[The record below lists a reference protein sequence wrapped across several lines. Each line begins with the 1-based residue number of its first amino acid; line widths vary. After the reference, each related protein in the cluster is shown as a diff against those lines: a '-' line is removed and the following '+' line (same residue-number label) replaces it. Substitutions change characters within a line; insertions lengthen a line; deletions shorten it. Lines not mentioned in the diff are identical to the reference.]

1 MKELLILLLF
11 LSGKVHTSESEAA
24 STVHTSLT
32 PAASPEA
39 SFTPIPS
46 PSSPTKRASVS
57 ASPVP
62 MSVPAQESESA
73 FFRFVQRFFR
83 PAQSKTRENKPVEM
97 RSTTPKEQFTMQAE
111 SDDSADDDHDTDEEQ
126 RVLHTTG
133 VSDSLSAL
141 LDAENFDAVEY
152 AQRHGIS
159 PALIRPDS
167 EPSEIATKRQTG
179 AAGGGGAPRLASS
192 PKKRARRPR
201 LDTKEESHRS
211 STNTDDENT
220 DDEI

>member
-1 MKELLILLLF
+1 
-11 LSGKVHTSESEAA
+11 
-24 STVHTSLT
+24 
-32 PAASPEA
+32 
-39 SFTPIPS
+39 
-46 PSSPTKRASVS
+46 
-57 ASPVP
+57 
-62 MSVPAQESESA
+62 MSVPVPESEFD
-73 FFRFVQRFFR
+73 FFRFVKRFFR
-83 PAQSKTRENKPVEM
+83 PAQSKTGEDKPVEM